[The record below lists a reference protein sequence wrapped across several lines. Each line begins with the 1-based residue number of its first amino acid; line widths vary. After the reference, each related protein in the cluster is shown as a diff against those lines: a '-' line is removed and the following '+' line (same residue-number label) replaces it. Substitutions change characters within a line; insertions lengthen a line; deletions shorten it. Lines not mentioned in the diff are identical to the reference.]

1 MKNSFF
7 IFILILS
14 GLHGYA
20 QSISGKVTN
29 TDGEALSDVNIYI
42 EGSFTGTTSNAEG
55 KYQLKLKQSQNNFTL
70 VFQYLGFK
78 TEKIEI
84 ENLNKSQQKNV
95 ALTEEV
101 TSLDDVVVKADE
113 NPALKIIQQAIQH
126 RKKNKN
132 KIEAFAADFYSR
144 SLWKAENIPEK
155 ILGMEVGDM
164 DGTLDST
171 RSGII
176 YLSETVSKIYYQSP
190 DRFREEITASKV
202 SGNDNGFSWNNAE
215 DFNVSFYNNTISFN
229 IEMISPIADYAFNYY
244 NYQLEGVFYDSNG
257 FLINKVEVIPK
268 RKKDK
273 VFSGYIYI
281 VEDSW
286 EIFGVDLSTT
296 GEATQIPPLENV
308 QFQQEF
314 AYNSEN
320 EIWLSLSKGFNF
332 TWKILGMSGSGKF
345 LGFYKNYNLEPTAEE
360 LRFTNEIVYYEKDA
374 NKRDSIFWESTRPI
388 PLTEIEQNDYIRKD
402 SIQTLRKS
410 KTYLDSVDQV
420 GNKFKIL
427 SPITGY
433 TWDNSYKNRSF
444 SYEGFSF
451 RNLSYNN
458 VQGWNLNT
466 SFTYRQKDEDN
477 SFKKFWDLS
486 ATANYGFS
494 EEKLRGKLA
503 FRKKFNNTKDTYL
516 GVSAGSE
523 AIQINSTNPISPLI
537 NTIAATFFERSF
549 LKMYERNF
557 AEVLF
562 ADEVT
567 NGIRAYANFAFEDRN
582 ALNNSTNSRIWI
594 NNPEGFTSN
603 HPLFPNQTGENLFQ
617 NHHIFIAKVGANL
630 RFGQKY
636 INRPD
641 GKYNI
646 PNNDYPRI
654 DLVYEKG
661 FGSSFS
667 NYNFDMLRTSVQ
679 QNLNLANLGVFNYQI
694 NTGWINNNNEQISF
708 LDFKHFNGNQT
719 FVETSDSYLGKF
731 LMMDYYAF
739 STQHSYAEMHVEHEF
754 KGLILNRIPVLNQ
767 LNYNLVAGAKSL
779 FTQERKPYYEV
790 HAGLENLG
798 FGKFR
803 FLRLDYVQSFYG
815 GKTQSGI
822 MLGLQFLNFL

>member
-1 MKNSFF
+1 M
-7 IFILILS
+7 
-14 GLHGYA
+14 HGFA

-55 KYQLKLKQSQNNFTL
+55 KYELKLKQTQNNFTL

-95 ALTEEV
+95 VLTQEV
-101 TSLDDVVVKADE
+101 TSLDDVVVQADE

-155 ILGMEVGDM
+155 ILGIEVGDM

-190 DRFREEITASKV
+190 NQFREEITASKV

-281 VEDSW
+281 VEDTW

-477 SFKKFWDLS
+477 SFKKYWDI
-486 ATANYGFS
+486 TAAVNYGFS
-494 EEKLRGKLA
+494 EEKLRGTLQY
-503 FRKKFNNTKDTYL
+503 RHKFNNFKDTYL

-523 AIQINSTNPISPLI
+523 ARQINSTNPISPLI
-537 NTIAATFFERSF
+537 NTAAAVFYERSF
-549 LKMYERNF
+549 MKMYERNF
-557 AEVLF
+557 AEILF

-567 NGIRAYANFAFEDRN
+567 NGIRAYASLAFEDRN
-582 ALNNSTNSRIWI
+582 SLNNSTDSRIWL
-594 NNPEGFTSN
+594 NNPDGFTSN
-603 HPLFPNQTGENLFQ
+603 HPLFPDQLGENVFE
-617 NHHIFIAKVGANL
+617 NHNIFVAKLGATF

-646 PNNDYPRI
+646 PNNDYPRVS
-654 DLVYEKG
+654 LVYEKG

-667 NYNFDMLRTSVQ
+667 NYNFDMLRTSIQ
-679 QNLNLANLGVFNYQI
+679 QNLNLANWGVFNYQI
-694 NTGWINNNNEQISF
+694 NSGWVNNNNERISF

-719 FVETSDSYLGKF
+719 YVETSDSYLGKF
-731 LMMDYYAF
+731 LLMDYYAF
-739 STQHSYAEMHVEHEF
+739 STQNSYSEVHVEHQF
-754 KGLILNRIPVLNQ
+754 KGLILNRIPLINQ
-767 LNYNLVAGAKSL
+767 LNYNLVVGGKSL
-779 FTQERKPYYEV
+779 FTHEQKPYYEL
-790 HAGLENLG
+790 HAGLENFG

-803 FLRLDYVQSFYG
+803 FLRIDYVQSFHN
-815 GKTQSGI
+815 GKSSSGI

>member
-1 MKNSFF
+1 MKKITLTS
-7 IFILILS
+7 ILLLNCFWAFS
-14 GLHGYA
+14 
-20 QSISGKVTN
+20 QTISGTVTN
-29 TDGEALSDVNIYI
+29 TQDEALPDVNIYI
-42 EGSFTGTTSNAEG
+42 EGSFIGTTSNAEG
-55 KYQLKLKQSQNNFTL
+55 KYELKLKQANEKFTL

-78 TEKIEI
+78 TEKIELKDVDK
-84 ENLNKSQQKNV
+84 NHQLNV
-95 ALTEEV
+95 VLAEEV
-101 TSLDDVVVKADE
+101 TSLDDVIVNANE
-113 NPALKIIQQAIQH
+113 NPALKIIREAINH
-126 RKKNKN
+126 RKQNKN

-155 ILGMEVGDM
+155 ILGMEVGDF

-286 EIFGVDLSTT
+286 EIFGVDLHTT
-296 GEATQIPPLENV
+296 GEATQIPPLETV

-314 AYNSEN
+314 AYDAEQ

-332 TWKILGMSGSGKF
+332 TWKILGMSGNGKF
-345 LGFYKNYNLEPTAEE
+345 LGFYKNYDLQPSAEK

-374 NKRDSIFWESTRPI
+374 NKRDSVFWERTRPI

-402 SIQTLRKS
+402 SIQELRKS

-420 GNKFKIL
+420 KNKFKIL

-444 SYEGFSF
+444 IYEGFSF
-451 RNLSYNN
+451 RNLHYNN

-494 EEKLRGKLA
+494 EEKLRGSLNY
-503 FRKKFNNTKDTYL
+503 RHKFNNFKDTYL
-516 GVSAGSE
+516 RVSAGSE
-523 AIQINSTNPISPLI
+523 AIQINSTNPISPLV

-549 LKMYERNF
+549 MKMYERNF
-557 AEVLF
+557 AEAYF

-567 NGIRAYANFAFEDRN
+567 NGIRAFASFAFEDRN
-582 ALNNSTNSRIWI
+582 ALNNATDSRIWV
-594 NNPEGFTSN
+594 NNPDGFTSN
-603 HPLFPNQTGENLFQ
+603 HPLFPDQLGESLFE
-617 NHHIFIAKVGANL
+617 NHNIFIAKVGATF

-641 GKYNI
+641 GKFNI
-646 PNNDYPRI
+646 PNNDYPRFS
-654 DLVYEKG
+654 LVYEKG

-667 NYNFDMLRTSVQ
+667 NYNFDMLRSSIQ

-694 NTGWINNNNEQISF
+694 NTGWINNNNERISF

-719 FVETSDSYLGKF
+719 YVESSNSYIGRF
-731 LMMDYYAF
+731 LLMDYYAF
-739 STQHSYAEMHVEHEF
+739 STQHSYAEMHVEHQF
-754 KGLILNRIPVLNQ
+754 KGLILNRIPLVNQ
-767 LNYNLVAGAKSL
+767 LNYNLVIGGKSL
-779 FTQERKPYYEV
+779 FTQEKKPYYEL
-790 HAGLENLG
+790 HAGFENLG

-803 FLRLDYVQSFYG
+803 FLRLDYVQSFHG